1 MAKGEMYSLFLCCLG
16 SFYLGWEVEPW
27 IHVAIVA
34 HSPFILPS
42 RLVPVV
48 SAFICAIVLALSRGK
63 NSPYLN
69 LKKEKN
75 PLKLKNQQQQQKLC
89 CLRFLGFVVSVSL
102 SILGLRLQVTG
113 SLQGFYLSSHTL
125 PQSCYSSR
133 KSTSA
138 LFLHRNVLLSSFP
151 PSTLD
156 WLQNIG
162 SMVATQSSV

>member
-1 MAKGEMYSLFLCCLG
+1 MAKGERYSLFLCCLG
-16 SFYLGWEVEPW
+16 SSYLGQEVGPW
-27 IHVAIVA
+27 IHVAAVA

-42 RLVPVV
+42 SLGPVV
-48 SAFICAIVLALSRGK
+48 SAFIYAIVLALSRGK

-75 PLKLKNQQQQQKLC
+75 ALKLKNKQQQQQKLC

-138 LFLHRNVLLSSFP
+138 LFLHRNVLSSFP

-156 WLQNIG
+156 
-162 SMVATQSSV
+162 